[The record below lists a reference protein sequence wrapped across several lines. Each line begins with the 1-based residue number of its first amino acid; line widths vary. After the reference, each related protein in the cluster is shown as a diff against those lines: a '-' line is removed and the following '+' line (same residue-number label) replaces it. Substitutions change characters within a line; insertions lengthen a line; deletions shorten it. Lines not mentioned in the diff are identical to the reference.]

1 MDMQMKMFLHREP
14 EMAEKALN
22 DWLERTPV
30 KLYHVVQSQSENQGK
45 FMLIVS
51 VFYEDLKQVNS
62 SFKIGELK
70 KAHC

>member
-1 MDMQMKMFLHREP
+1 MKMFVHREP
-14 EMAEKALN
+14 EAAEKVLN

-51 VFYEDLKQVNS
+51 LFYENVKQVNS
-62 SFKIGELK
+62 SFKMGELK
-70 KAHC
+70 KAHF

>member
-14 EMAEKALN
+14 EAAEKTLN

-30 KLYHVVQSQSENQGK
+30 KIYHVVQSQSENQGK

-51 VFYEDLKQVNS
+51 VFYENVKQVNS
-62 SFKIGELK
+62 SFKMGELK
-70 KAHC
+70 KAHY